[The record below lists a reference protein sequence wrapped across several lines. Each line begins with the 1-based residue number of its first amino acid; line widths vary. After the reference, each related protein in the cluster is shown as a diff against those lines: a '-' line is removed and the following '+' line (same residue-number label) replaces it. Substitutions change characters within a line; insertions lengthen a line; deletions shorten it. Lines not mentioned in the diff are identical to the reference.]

1 MYYFSDEVLSP
12 IINVD
17 DFGAKFKPIMRRLIP
32 LTNMKKHL
40 SCLKGTRYVYVHY
53 GHLIIGLNFPP

>member
-1 MYYFSDEVLSP
+1 MYDFSDEVLSP

-32 LTNMKKHL
+32 LTNMKMFE
-40 SCLKGTRYVYVHY
+40 RY
-53 GHLIIGLNFPP
+53 

>member
-17 DFGAKFKPIMRRLIP
+17 DFDAKFKPIMRRLIP
-32 LTNMKKHL
+32 LTNMKMFE
-40 SCLKGTRYVYVHY
+40 RY
-53 GHLIIGLNFPP
+53 